1 MPTTIALSRAFRPST
16 TLTAREFARALKML
30 DSRRIDEI
38 AAALLIVADQ
48 AETMREIQRSH
59 RQDRTGCLLEVMDA
73 ERELDEALNT
83 YTQLIEGNG

>member
-1 MPTTIALSRAFRPST
+1 
-16 TLTAREFARALKML
+16 ML

>member
-16 TLTAREFARALKML
+16 TLTAREVARALKML